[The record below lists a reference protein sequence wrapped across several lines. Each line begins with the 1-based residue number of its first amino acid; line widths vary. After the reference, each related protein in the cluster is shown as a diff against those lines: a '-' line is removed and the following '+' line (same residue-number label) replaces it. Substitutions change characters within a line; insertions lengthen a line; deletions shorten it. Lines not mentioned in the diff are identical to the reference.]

1 MMYSAIVLY
10 LFSFLLC
17 TNGFILVYDSSSYDN
32 SYIPESVKY
41 AYNYY
46 SSNTTNK
53 YNVDKKSD
61 DFKVIPDLL
70 PGYQKIKNSKVY
82 KKPVDMFS
90 GRLSINEELKHSLY
104 FWKFNREHIDKDSD
118 NNSLVFF
125 INGGP
130 GCSSMDGLLLENGPF
145 RVDGD
150 GLLTANEGSW
160 HMQSDIVYI
169 DQPLGTGFSTK
180 LDSTEKDF
188 DFYDTDLI
196 NDSSKNMIIFLIE
209 YFKIFPQDKH
219 KNIIF
224 AGESYAGQYILHFIN
239 NIWKFNKMIDEESNK
254 QLAKINVNTAMLG
267 NAWVDP
273 VEQSASYLPFFQKEG
288 LFKQDNFKLK
298 KILSLQEKCQ
308 QNINNMNIDDLVSD
322 NDIQDCDSIMYQ
334 FISSVF
340 DPTIKDQKDKC
351 LNVYD
356 YRLIENAPSCGM
368 DWPYELPN
376 LNKFFRKEGV
386 QDALNIVDTDDDY
399 DTNDD
404 VIKWTECSSK
414 VGSFI
419 KQHNKDTVPSIR
431 ILPGLLEQGL
441 KLYLFNGDKD
451 IICNHLGVEN
461 YVKKLSWE
469 DKQFDESARWHEWYH
484 ESEVVGSFIKDR
496 NVVLINIFNASHM
509 VPYDKPL
516 ESRALFHIMDMLE
529 SNDKV
534 DAPASQYKVE
544 TFDYNLK
551 KEKIVFIKDDLPEE
565 FLDEDE
571 KKPIKDSESDDEDE
585 DENEKEPVKEH
596 ENDDEDSDDESDDE
610 DDEDKDQPRAQTQSP
625 LPNWLLTLAFIA
637 LFVYILKHLFD
648 TIIKKNYFSKDQV
661 HSKRLHGSEG
671 SNPKQ
676 IHSKRLNDDLEPG
689 LGNSEFDI
697 ELDNNELDSNVL
709 DDLDITKD

>member
-1 MMYSAIVLY
+1 MMNITIILY
-10 LFSFLLC
+10 LFSFSSC
-17 TNGFILVYDSSSYDN
+17 INAFISIYDSSTYDN
-32 SYIPESVKY
+32 SLIPESIKY

-46 SSNTTNK
+46 SSNISNK
-53 YNVDKKSD
+53 YNLNKQSNDY
-61 DFKVIPDLL
+61 KVIPDLL
-70 PGYQKIKNSKVY
+70 PGYQSIKNSNIY
-82 KKPVDMFS
+82 KKPKDMFS
-90 GRLSINEELKHSLY
+90 GRISINEELKHSLY
-104 FWKFNREHIDKDSD
+104 FWKFNREHTDHDVD
-118 NNSLVFF
+118 NNPLVFF

-145 RVDGD
+145 RVDDD
-150 GLLTANEGSW
+150 GLLTPNEGSW
-160 HMQSDIVYI
+160 HMQADIVYI

-180 LDSTEKDF
+180 LDSKEKDI

-209 YFKIFPQDKH
+209 YFKIFPHDKH
-219 KNIIF
+219 KNIIL

-239 NIWKFNKMIDEESNK
+239 NIWKFNKLIDEEGHE
-254 QLAKINVNTAMLG
+254 LEKINVDTVMLG

-273 VEQSASYLPFFQKEG
+273 YEQSASYLPFFQKEG
-288 LFKQDNFKLK
+288 LFKQDNLKLK
-298 KILSLQEKCQ
+298 KILNLQEKCQ

-322 NDIQDCDSIMYQ
+322 NDIKDCDSIMYQ

-356 YRLIENAPSCGM
+356 YRLTENAPSCGM

-376 LNKFFRKEGV
+376 INKFFHKEGV
-386 QDALNIVDTDDDY
+386 QEALNIFDTRDDY
-399 DTNDD
+399 DTNDA

-419 KQHNKDTVPSIR
+419 KQHNRDTVPSIR
-431 ILPGLLEQGL
+431 ILPSLLEQGL

-461 YVKKLSWE
+461 YVKKLVWQ
-469 DKQFDESARWHEWYH
+469 DKQFNENATWHEWYH

-496 NVVLINIFNASHM
+496 NVVLINIINGSHM

-534 DAPASQYKVE
+534 DDPTNQYTIE
-544 TFDYNLK
+544 TFNYNLR
-551 KEKIVFIKDDLPEE
+551 KERIVFIKDELPEE
-565 FLDEDE
+565 ILVEDE
-571 KKPIKDSESDDEDE
+571 KEHHEESEIDQS
-585 DENEKEPVKEH
+585 
-596 ENDDEDSDDESDDE
+596 DDEDSDDESDDE
-610 DDEDKDQPRAQTQSP
+610 DNEKLRAQTHAS
-625 LPNWLLTLAFIA
+625 LPNWLLTILFIA
-637 LFVYILKHLFD
+637 LLVYILKYMFD
-648 TIIKKNYFSKDQV
+648 AIIKKNFFS
-661 HSKRLHGSEG
+661 G
-671 SNPKQ
+671 NQ
-676 IHSKRLNDDLEPG
+676 IHSQRLFGSENSNSKQMHSSRLNEDLEPG

-697 ELDNNELDSNVL
+697 EMDNNELDSNVL